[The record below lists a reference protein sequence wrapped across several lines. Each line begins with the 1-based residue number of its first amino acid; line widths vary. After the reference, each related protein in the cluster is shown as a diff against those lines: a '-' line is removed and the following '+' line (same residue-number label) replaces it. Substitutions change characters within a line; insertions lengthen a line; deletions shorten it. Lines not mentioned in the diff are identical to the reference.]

1 MIPRDLWNAFAD
13 NPGGFN
19 MYKCRIGI
27 DFKDCIKPAPGHIT
41 EKQEDMIRQ
50 YEDFIT
56 KQSEAIIACDQRL
69 KKVDDKGVFQA
80 DDEIGWMFKEILKI
94 QEALN
99 EFTIK

>member
-1 MIPRDLWNAFAD
+1 MITLSIILTVVIVTSFFIIRNLILKN
-13 NPGGFN
+13 
-19 MYKCRIGI
+19 
-27 DFKDCIKPAPGHIT
+27 